1 MFLLKWNFYVFMIL
15 KKLMDIEYWIFNLLW
30 NLYVL
35 LSLLALM
42 TMEIYEQQQKNQTH
56 NNYACEDPNWMLY
69 LFL

>member
-1 MFLLKWNFYVFMIL
+1 
-15 KKLMDIEYWIFNLLW
+15 MDIEYWIFNLLW

-42 TMEIYEQQQKNQTH
+42 TMEIYEQQQQQKNQTH